1 MMKKSKDVDLG
12 KDPIRHLLW
21 VLALPA
27 ITSQVVNALYN
38 MVDRMYIGHIPEI
51 GATALTGMGI
61 CFPIIMIVSAT
72 SFLFG
77 VGGAPRAGIFMGKK
91 DNETAQKILGN
102 GFTCLSIASVMITIL
117 LLLLLLFKEPL
128 LMLFGASE
136 NTLPYA
142 MQYIS
147 IYALGTIFVQL
158 TLGMNA
164 YIGTQGFSKVSMQ
177 TVLIG
182 AITNIVLDPILIF
195 GFNLGVKGAAIATV
209 LSQALSALWA
219 LRFLTSEKS
228 ILKLKKENLRLEK
241 EIVLPSLSLGI
252 APFMMQATES
262 LLVLCFNSSLL
273 KYGGDVAVGTMTI
286 LSSIMQFAMLPLM
299 GLTQGGQP
307 IMSYNYGAKQASRVK
322 EAFKLQTTCCLIYT
336 LILWA
341 GIMVVPGVFVSIFTS
356 DLTLHSYASQM
367 ARIYLSCLFVMG
379 LQNSC
384 QQAFIAFGNA
394 KTSAFLAI
402 FRKIIVL
409 IPLIFI
415 LPLFFEDQVKAVFL
429 AEPIADI
436 IAVSVTSFLFYKEFK
451 KMMRQMR

>member
-102 GFTCLSIASVMITIL
+102 GFTCLSIASVMITI
-117 LLLLLLFKEPL
+117 LLLLLFKEPL

>member
-262 LLVLCFNSSLL
+262 LLVHCFNSSLL